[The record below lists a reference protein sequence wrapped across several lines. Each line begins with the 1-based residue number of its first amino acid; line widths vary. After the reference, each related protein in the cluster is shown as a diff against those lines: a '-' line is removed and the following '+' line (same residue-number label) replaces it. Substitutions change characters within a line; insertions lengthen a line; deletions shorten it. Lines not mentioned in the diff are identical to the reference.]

1 MEKEEMEIATM
12 KKLNIHKERVDV
24 LENEMETLNTENIQI
39 KSVSDGMFLILGYCF
54 IGKYFTCGR

>member
-24 LENEMETLNTENIQI
+24 LENE
-39 KSVSDGMFLILGYCF
+39 VCLIS
-54 IGKYFTCGR
+54 